1 MCSYIQ
7 ECSFIW
13 TFKVQFLNAC
23 IFLYFSGN
31 TTLMDIDNEDSM
43 DAPSVSSTDGGT
55 ATPIMMSTPVT
66 KKVK

>member
-1 MCSYIQ
+1 
-7 ECSFIW
+7 
-13 TFKVQFLNAC
+13 
-23 IFLYFSGN
+23 
-31 TTLMDIDNEDSM
+31 MDIDNEDSM